1 MRLQSI
7 VLVDDDKDDHE
18 IFKSAWA
25 VVDRSIDIL
34 WFDNGEKA
42 LQALSQMNNPP
53 DIIFLDLNMPRFN
66 GIEVLEVLKT
76 TTKLSSIPVIIYTTS
91 FDSKVRDEC
100 FNLGAAEIMEKP
112 SDFNSL
118 CEKLES
124 VLHALA

>member
-1 MRLQSI
+1 MRLRSI
-7 VLVDDDKDDHE
+7 VLVDDDKDDQE

-34 WFDNGEKA
+34 WFDNGERA
-42 LQALSQMNNPP
+42 LRALSRMNPP

-76 TTKLSSIPVIIYTTS
+76 TTKLKSIPVIIYTTS

-112 SDFNSL
+112 SDFSSL

-124 VLHALA
+124 VLHTLA